1 MQKCSARAIV
11 TPSGSRSDDRRMQPN
26 GAAMRFVPGSR
37 VILQSSVLPPTLAR
51 LGRRRL
57 PPDRSRPR
65 RTRRRLLVSASLQF
79 DFIVLRALRLEP
91 IRVALIFRRK
101 RQTKKPRRGEQPRGG
116 VLWVRGGRRVTIHRA
131 DLRYAFIKR
140 RWLSVR
146 FATLEPGNR
155 FDYAHVRPCRV
166 PRRRGRR
173 VSLEQHLLRRGARNE
188 QPTWMTPRPAPPRS
202 PLCARPCATAA
213 SRRRRGLWRA

>member
-57 PPDRSRPR
+57 PPDCSRPR
-65 RTRRRLLVSASLQF
+65 RPRRRLLVPASLQF

-91 IRVALIFRRK
+91 IMVARSFS
-101 RQTKKPRRGEQPRGG
+101 
-116 VLWVRGGRRVTIHRA
+116 A
-131 DLRYAFIKR
+131 A
-140 RWLSVR
+140 SVR
-146 FATLEPGNR
+146 QKNPAEGSNRAAGCCGSEAEGGSPSTGPTCGMLSSKGGGCR
-155 FDYAHVRPCRV
+155 FDSRLWNPEIALTTLMSGH
-166 PRRRGRR
+166 
-173 VSLEQHLLRRGARNE
+173 
-188 QPTWMTPRPAPPRS
+188 
-202 PLCARPCATAA
+202 AA
-213 SRRRRGLWRA
+213 SHVEEAGGSHLNSTFCAAAPATSNQHG

>member
-11 TPSGSRSDDRRMQPN
+11 TPSGSRLDDRRMQSN

-91 IRVALIFRRK
+91 IMVALIFRRK
-101 RQTKKPRRGEQPRGG
+101 RQTKKPRQGEPPRGG

-131 DLRYAFIKR
+131 DLRHAFIK
-140 RWLSVR
+140 
-146 FATLEPGNR
+146 GDGCR
-155 FDYAHVRPCRV
+155 FDSRLWNPEIALTTLMSGHVGQAGGSHLSSTFCAAAPATSNQHGLRP
-166 PRRRGRR
+166 PPPPP
-173 VSLEQHLLRRGARNE
+173 AR
-188 QPTWMTPRPAPPRS
+188 PPSRAPAPPA
-202 PLCARPCATAA
+202 PTPAPP
-213 SRRRRGLWRA
+213 